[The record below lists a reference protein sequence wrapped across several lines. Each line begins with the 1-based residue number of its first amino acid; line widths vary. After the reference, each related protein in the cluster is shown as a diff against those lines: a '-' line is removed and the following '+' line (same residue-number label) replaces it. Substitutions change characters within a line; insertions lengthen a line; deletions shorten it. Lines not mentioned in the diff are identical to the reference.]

1 MIMIEIIIDSRETL
15 LFNSIITRD
24 LDKYKDQIK
33 ISKEQL
39 ELGDIIIKFNDNI
52 FIYERKTVK
61 DLLSSLKDGRYNEQK
76 LRLLSNH
83 TNISYIIEGDDIISS
98 KNGHNQNVLSSI
110 YLHSIY
116 RDKINIFF
124 TKTTDETITFILI
137 LATKII
143 DSPNNFNNSIK
154 EQSYID
160 NIKIKSKKIDNIDKD
175 TCYLLQLSQIPNISK
190 EIAKKIKEKY
200 PNIRTLLKALDDTD
214 NKLGLLLEINKIGE
228 FKAKKI
234 LEYFDYL

>member
-1 MIMIEIIIDSRETL
+1 MIEIIIDSREIL
-15 LFNSIITRD
+15 LFNNINARD
-24 LDKYKDQIK
+24 LDKYKEHIK
-33 ISKEQL
+33 IIKEQL
-39 ELGDIIIKFNDNI
+39 DLGDIIIKFDNNI

-61 DLLSSLKDGRYNEQK
+61 DLLSSIKDGRYNEQK
-76 LRLLSNH
+76 LRLLSNYN
-83 TNISYIIEGDDIISS
+83 NINYIIEEDDIISS
-98 KNGHNQNVLSSI
+98 KNGYNQNILSSI

-124 TKTTDETITFILI
+124 TKTIDETATFILI

-143 DSPNNFNNSIK
+143 DAPNNFNNSNK
-154 EQSYID
+154 ELSQSYID
-160 NIKIKSKKIDNIDKD
+160 NIKIKSKKIDNLDKD

-200 PNIRTLLKALDDTD
+200 PTLRIFIKSLEDSN
-214 NKLGLLLEINKIGE
+214 NKIGLLSEIDKIGE

-234 LEYFDYL
+234 LEYLEF

>member
-1 MIMIEIIIDSRETL
+1 MIDISIIIDSREQSLYNNL
-15 LFNSIITRD
+15 LSRD
-24 LDKYKDQIK
+24 LDKYKDNIIIK
-33 ISKEQL
+33 KEQL
-39 ELGDIIIKFNDNI
+39 EIGDIIIKFNDI
-52 FIYERKTVK
+52 TFIYERKSVS
-61 DLLSSLKDGRYNEQK
+61 DLLSSIKDSRYHEQK
-76 LRLLSNH
+76 LRMLSSSN
-83 TNISYIIEGDDIISS
+83 NINYIIEGDDIISS
-98 KNGHNQNVLSSI
+98 KNNHNQNLLSSI

-124 TKTTDETITFILI
+124 TKSINETATFILI
-137 LATKII
+137 LSTKIS
-143 DSPNNFNNSIK
+143 DSPNNFTNLIK

-160 NIKIKSKKIDNIDKD
+160 NCKIKSKKIDNLDKD

-200 PNIRTLLKALDDTD
+200 SSLRSLIKALDESD
-214 NKLGLLLEINKIGE
+214 NKIGLLLEIDKIGE

>member
-1 MIMIEIIIDSRETL
+1 MIEIVIDSRETL
-15 LFNSIITRD
+15 LFNNIIARD
-24 LDKYKDQIK
+24 LDKYNDKVK
-33 ISKEQL
+33 ITKEQL
-39 ELGDIIIKFNDNI
+39 ELGDIIIKFDDNI
-52 FIYERKTVK
+52 FVYERKTIR
-61 DLLSSLKDGRYNEQK
+61 DLLSSVKDGRYNEQK

-83 TNISYIIEGDDIISS
+83 TNINYIIEGDDIISS
-98 KNGHNQNVLSSI
+98 KNGHSQNILSSI

-124 TKTTDETITFILI
+124 TKTTDETATFILI

-143 DSPNNFNNSIK
+143 DAPNYFNNSNK
-154 EQSYID
+154 ELSQSYID
-160 NIKIKSKKIDNIDKD
+160 NIKIKSKKIDNLDKD

-200 PNIRTLLKALDDTD
+200 PTLRTLIKALEDAE
-214 NKLGLLLEINKIGE
+214 NKIGLLLEIDKIGE

-234 LEYFDYL
+234 LEYFAF

>member
-1 MIMIEIIIDSRETL
+1 MEIIIDSRETL
-15 LFNSIITRD
+15 LFNSIIARD
-24 LDKYKDQIK
+24 LDKYKDKIK

-39 ELGDIIIKFNDNI
+39 ELGDIIIKFNDII
-52 FIYERKTVK
+52 FVYERKTVR
-61 DLLSSLKDGRYNEQK
+61 DLLSSIKDGRYNEQK

-83 TNISYIIEGDDIISS
+83 NNINYIIEGDDIISS
-98 KNGHNQNVLSSI
+98 KNGHNQNLLSSI

-124 TKTTDETITFILI
+124 TKTIEETATFILI
-137 LATKII
+137 LATKIF
-143 DSPNNFNNSIK
+143 DSPNNFNSTAENS
-154 EQSYID
+154 QSYID
-160 NIKIKSKKIDNIDKD
+160 NIKIKSKKIDNLDKD

-200 PNIRTLLKALDDTD
+200 PTLRTLIKALDDAD
-214 NKLGLLLEINKIGE
+214 NKMGLLLEIDKIGE

-234 LEYFDYL
+234 LEYFAF

>member
-137 LATKII
+137 
-143 DSPNNFNNSIK
+143 
-154 EQSYID
+154 
-160 NIKIKSKKIDNIDKD
+160 KSKKIDNIDKD